1 MFREINYRLDYKLYD
16 TDATNVF
23 LNTRIFFM
31 FRHSLETLSPP
42 TRVNQSI
49 QPITILSMFHS
60 RHKTLLFDKSFFSW
74 AMTAFC
80 GFLGTFSWIFHA
92 FRFLLSCFLLIL
104 SLTRAG
110 RYPLAFSEL

>member
-42 TRVNQSI
+42 TRVK
-49 QPITILSMFHS
+49 PIHPTNYHS
-60 RHKTLLFDKSFFSW
+60 VYV
-74 AMTAFC
+74 
-80 GFLGTFSWIFHA
+80 
-92 FRFLLSCFLLIL
+92 
-104 SLTRAG
+104 SLQA
-110 RYPLAFSEL
+110 